1 MFESKI
7 VQPYIFNDDIMINKK
22 YISLIVIYMQILKR
36 MDNYDFYT
44 CVCISKYLLILI
56 KSINKNAFAST

>member
-22 YISLIVIYMQILKR
+22 DISLIVIYMQILKR

-44 CVCISKYLLILI
+44 CVCISTYLLILI
-56 KSINKNAFAST
+56 KTINKNAFTST